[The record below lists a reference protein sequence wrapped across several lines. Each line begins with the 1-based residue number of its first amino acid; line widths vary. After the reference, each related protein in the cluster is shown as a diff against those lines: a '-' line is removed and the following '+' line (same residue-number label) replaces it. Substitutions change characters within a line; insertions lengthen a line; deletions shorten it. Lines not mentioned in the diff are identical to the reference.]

1 MIFFLFIWLEIASV
15 VTLACHYTFS
25 LKVLGCLA
33 QSLTTTVTPPSI
45 ALSLSLLSQET
56 SRVCSLSLLA
66 LKLLCSSLQNT
77 SLILQS
83 LSFQVLH
90 TCKVLVGYSL
100 MEQNL
105 FYLFPRKF
113 CSASEKKRCPRCIFI
128 LLSIGLNQ
136 VPLSEAGPA
145 HFPSFRKFLATS
157 AS

>member
-1 MIFFLFIWLEIASV
+1 MTGDCKCGYTGLSLHFLSKDTW
-15 VTLACHYTFS
+15 TLSAVSYNNCH
-25 LKVLGCLA
+25 
-33 QSLTTTVTPPSI
+33 PPSI
-45 ALSLSLLSQET
+45 ALSLRLLSQET
-56 SRVCSLSLLA
+56 SCVCSPSLLA

-77 SLILQS
+77 NLILQS

-100 MEQNL
+100 MEENL

-145 HFPSFRKFLATS
+145 IGTHLFFLQKILGHLCLLVS
-157 AS
+157 